1 MAALLALE
9 QSSRLH
15 LKRLKNSFESSST
28 LLARRPLRR
37 TELGQYRPDGWRKIA
52 ISNNVGGVKGF
63 SSTLQHALEEER
75 HFALVGCFALSNLG
89 SLLIVGVR
97 NSVRP
102 IHLFDPNCDH
112 DYYFELPCE
121 GERDTQ
127 SLRR

>member
-1 MAALLALE
+1 VIFWTD
-9 QSSRLH
+9 QSLQQLDQAH
-15 LKRLKNSFESSST
+15 D
-28 LLARRPLRR
+28 
-37 TELGQYRPDGWRKIA
+37 YIA
-52 ISNNVGGVKGF
+52 ISNNVGGVKRF
-63 SSTLQHALEEER
+63 SSTPLHALGEGR
-75 HFALVGCFALSNLG
+75 HFALVDGLRFPTPG

-121 GERDTQ
+121 GERDAQ